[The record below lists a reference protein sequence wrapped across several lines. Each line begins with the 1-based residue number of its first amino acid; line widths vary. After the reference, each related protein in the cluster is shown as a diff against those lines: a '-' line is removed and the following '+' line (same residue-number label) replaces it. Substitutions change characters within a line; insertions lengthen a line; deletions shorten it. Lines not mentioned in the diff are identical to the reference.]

1 MLSDILRT
9 HLKEHVGE
17 SLFTSDDAHLT
28 DVGFDEAEVRAKA
41 SWLGQQLKD
50 ALVGTEF
57 ELCSGWHIHR
67 HSFISAIGE
76 TLTPADAMNL
86 VGHRTGKVHLG
97 YRHTKHDKQAAA
109 VESLNFSSSDKKR
122 GTEVVR
128 NSNRPVDAEKHK
140 EIFSVNSY
148 S

>member
-1 MLSDILRT
+1 KTNTRSKKRSCNVP
-9 HLKEHVGE
+9 LKTIHPKKTPPEP
-17 SLFTSDDAHLT
+17 TNAQT
-28 DVGFDEAEVRAKA
+28 
-41 SWLGQQLKD
+41 QQLTVTQLSPNT
-50 ALVGTEF
+50 LVGTEF

-109 VESLNFSSSDKKR
+109 VESLDFSSSDKKR